1 MHLCSF
7 DVFYFA
13 VAALKSFLKHTIT
26 LMFFYFALPVLKSFL
41 KHTIMAALKSFLK
54 HTIMAALK
62 KLFDQS
68 SSQEGHNDSSVRGI
82 GFLNTYRF

>member
-1 MHLCSF
+1 MYLCSF

-26 LMFFYFALPVLKSFL
+26 LMFFYFAVAALKSFL
-41 KHTIMAALKSFLK
+41 KHTIIAALKSFLK

-62 KLFDQS
+62 KLFDQPS
-68 SSQEGHNDSSVRGI
+68 THEGHNGSSVRGI
-82 GFLNTYRF
+82 LFLS